1 MLTLID
7 IKCAA
12 DGRILPLSILPFSA
26 LLKASSFP
34 SSLPLTTPELLAAH
48 RRPIHYISSIITPI
62 NYTMKFLLASLPILA
77 YAISSVSAHG
87 YVNNVNIGGTDFSGS
102 APASGSTDGV
112 VRVISTTS
120 PVKGADNPSLNCGQ
134 DATAVSDIAKG
145 SPGDVMAFSWNS
157 GGGNWPHNTGPIITY
172 MAECTNGDCTT
183 FDTTSAEWFK
193 IDEQGFD
200 SSTNAWVQQTVMNG
214 EPAYV
219 TIPSTLAAGQYM
231 VRHEI
236 IALHLAQSDGGAEFY
251 PSCTQLKVTGSQT
264 GTAKSS
270 EEVQF
275 PGAYSDTDAGIL
287 IDAYSSAGTADY
299 TFPGPQIASFVS
311 GSSSG
316 SNSGSDSDSGA
327 SAPLKKMKKRTAQLN
342 GTVARVEKRND
353 ALNRP
358 RHVSRVMR
366 GLDLAS
372 I

>member
-1 MLTLID
+1 
-7 IKCAA
+7 
-12 DGRILPLSILPFSA
+12 
-26 LLKASSFP
+26 
-34 SSLPLTTPELLAAH
+34 
-48 RRPIHYISSIITPI
+48 
-62 NYTMKFLLASLPILA
+62 MKFLLASLPILA

-102 APASGSTDGV
+102 APASGSTAGV

-120 PVKGADNPSLNCGQ
+120 PVKGADNSNINCGQ
-134 DATAVSDIAKG
+134 DATAVTGIAKG

-157 GGGNWPHNTGPIITY
+157 GGGNWPHNTGPIVSY
-172 MAECTNGDCTT
+172 LAKCTNGDCTT

-251 PSCTQLKVTGSQT
+251 PSCTQLEVSGSQT

-275 PGAYSDTDAGIL
+275 PGGYSDTDAGIL
-287 IDAYSSAGTADY
+287 VDAYSSKGTTGY
-299 TFPGPQIASFVS
+299 VFPGPAIASFVS

-316 SNSGSDSDSGA
+316 SSSGSGA
-327 SAPLKKMKKRTAQLN
+327 SASGKQGSATSTGSSPTSTSTASSSSSSSGACKLKKMKKRHASYLGGKGGPEEN
-342 GTVARVEKRND
+342 GTDGTRDAEEEHDGVTEKSVAR
-353 ALNRP
+353 
-358 RHVSRVMR
+358 
-366 GLDLAS
+366 
-372 I
+372 

>member
-1 MLTLID
+1 
-7 IKCAA
+7 
-12 DGRILPLSILPFSA
+12 
-26 LLKASSFP
+26 
-34 SSLPLTTPELLAAH
+34 
-48 RRPIHYISSIITPI
+48 
-62 NYTMKFLLASLPILA
+62 
-77 YAISSVSAHG
+77 
-87 YVNNVNIGGTDFSGS
+87 
-102 APASGSTDGV
+102 
-112 VRVISTTS
+112 
-120 PVKGADNPSLNCGQ
+120 
-134 DATAVSDIAKG
+134 
-145 SPGDVMAFSWNS
+145 
-157 GGGNWPHNTGPIITY
+157 
-172 MAECTNGDCTT
+172 
-183 FDTTSAEWFK
+183 
-193 IDEQGFD
+193 
-200 SSTNAWVQQTVMNG
+200 MNG

-327 SAPLKKMKKRTAQLN
+327 SATGGQGSATSTANGSSSTSNGSSSSSSGACKLKKMKKRTAQLN

>member
-1 MLTLID
+1 MACTCKKQLLASYNNSQCSNISLSGQWRIKLRVYLVVCTHHPKGEMLTLID

-62 NYTMKFLLASLPILA
+62 NCTMKFLLASLPILA

-157 GGGNWPHNTGPIITY
+157 GGGNVSFYNLLSLDTSL
-172 MAECTNGDCTT
+172 MACSGRTTLAPSSHTWQSAPMATALHSTRLPRNG
-183 FDTTSAEWFK
+183 SRLM
-193 IDEQGFD
+193 
-200 SSTNAWVQQTVMNG
+200 SRV
-214 EPAYV
+214 
-219 TIPSTLAAGQYM
+219 STLPPMHG
-231 VRHEI
+231 
-236 IALHLAQSDGGAEFY
+236 F
-251 PSCTQLKVTGSQT
+251 
-264 GTAKSS
+264 
-270 EEVQF
+270 
-275 PGAYSDTDAGIL
+275 
-287 IDAYSSAGTADY
+287 
-299 TFPGPQIASFVS
+299 
-311 GSSSG
+311 
-316 SNSGSDSDSGA
+316 
-327 SAPLKKMKKRTAQLN
+327 
-342 GTVARVEKRND
+342 
-353 ALNRP
+353 NRP
-358 RHVSRVMR
+358 S
-366 GLDLAS
+366 
-372 I
+372 